1 MSRTHDRILWNLKQI
16 NEFNLMCVTRYNNL
30 MVEKLTNEAINL
42 NKGVLCK
49 IGLIQEDLPNN

>member
-1 MSRTHDRILWNLKQI
+1 MSRTHDRILWSLKQI

-42 NKGVLCK
+42 NKGVFV
-49 IGLIQEDLPNN
+49 

>member
-1 MSRTHDRILWNLKQI
+1 MSKTHDRILWSLKQI

-42 NKGVLCK
+42 NKGFLCK
-49 IGLIQEDLPNN
+49 MR